1 MFYINPHTFIIVL
14 LQQVNYGD
22 KVAAVEISENLP
34 HVYFFFRRILF
45 WIKVVINYYGI
56 MV

>member
-14 LQQVNYGD
+14 RQQVNSGD

-34 HVYFFFRRILF
+34 HVYFFLHTYFILDQS
-45 WIKVVINYYGI
+45 GD
-56 MV
+56 